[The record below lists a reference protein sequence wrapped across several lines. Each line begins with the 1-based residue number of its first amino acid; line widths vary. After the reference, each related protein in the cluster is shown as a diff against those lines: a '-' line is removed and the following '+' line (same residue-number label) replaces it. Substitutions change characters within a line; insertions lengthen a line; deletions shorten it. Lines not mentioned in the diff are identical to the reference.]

1 MYLPGSQLGNG
12 RILNKREHW
21 KPKKIKGPDVG
32 TYEPQESIKKCSSM
46 TKITFTLPFGGGKT
60 GNLTSKEKK
69 NAGFKDKGYYLQ
81 KGVRDKKFIPG
92 VGHYK

>member
-1 MYLPGSQLGNG
+1 
-12 RILNKREHW
+12 
-21 KPKKIKGPDVG
+21 
-32 TYEPQESIKKCSSM
+32 M

-69 NAGFKDKGYYLQ
+69 NAGFKDKGYYLE

-92 VGHYK
+92 VGKYK